1 MEFKF
6 LSEAEKEYYR
16 EQIIALLLESDGDF
30 LPPLS
35 SRTSTKDSTFSSE
48 CANCSGVL
56 SYYKAMNSQM
66 ILCATVDGSPVG
78 FVSFYENYE
87 GGEEPNIYVST
98 LVVAKSARGCG
109 LTSKMYAYLFD
120 EVYAECHIYTRTWS
134 TNAAHTKILSRFGFS
149 ELKRIKDDRGE
160 GIDTVYYVRRAK
172 SLATV

>member
-16 EQIIALLLESDGDF
+16 EQIIVLLLESDGDF

-35 SRTSTKDSTFSSE
+35 SRGSTRDNSFSSDKL
-48 CANCSGVL
+48 SSDGVV
-56 SYYKAMNSQM
+56 SYYNSMNSQQ
-66 ILCATVDGSPVG
+66 ILVAMADDAVLG